1 MAAQGNWTTRKQSLW
16 TVNVSADQPSNP
28 DGFLGSCRVID
39 VEAPSVQELAAS
51 LSAEDDVATA
61 RHCFEFV
68 RDEIQHSSDFQ
79 RNPVTCSAS
88 SVLEHGTG
96 FCYAKSHLL
105 CALLRANRIPAG
117 LCYQRLSIEGH
128 GEPFCLHGL
137 NAVWL
142 SGVGWYRVD
151 PRGNRDDINA
161 RFEPPHEQLAFST
174 DLPGEGDLSGIH
186 VSPLEVVE
194 SALTGFSTWNEV
206 CANLPDLSLGTPAGG
221 QHA

>member
-1 MAAQGNWTTRKQSLW
+1 MSVDASP
-16 TVNVSADQPSNP
+16 DPS
-28 DGFLGSCRVID
+28 GFLGSCRVID
-39 VEAPSVQELAAS
+39 LDAAPIQSLAGSLAADS
-51 LSAEDDVATA
+51 DIATA

-117 LCYQRLSIEGH
+117 LCYQRLSISGD

-142 SGVGWYRVD
+142 SEFGWYRVD
-151 PRGNRDDINA
+151 PRGNREGIDA
-161 RFEPPHEQLAFST
+161 RFEPPTERLAFST
-174 DLPGEGDLSGIH
+174 DMSGEEFLPG
-186 VSPLEVVE
+186 VYASPLDVVE
-194 SALTGFSTWNEV
+194 TTLTRYSTWGEV
-206 CANLPDLSLGTPAGG
+206 CANLPDLESRGDSHG
-221 QHA
+221 